1 MTIDGDIDESFPQ
14 INTMFGSKK
23 YREKK
28 IVKKSDFF
36 ILRFIM
42 KNIKKIK
49 YN

>member
-14 INTMFGSKK
+14 INTMFDSEK

-36 ILRFIM
+36 ILCFII
-42 KNIKKIK
+42 KNIKK
-49 YN
+49 N